1 VQGGV
6 HAEWA
11 VALFPTKVAQEQEI
25 KNVEI
30 QQIVVASFD
39 QSRNNKDQA
48 LFREERQGMAEETRL
63 RETESKRERKGETN
77 PEVRPLSVYT
87 QRSHHHHVGTC
98 CDAKG

>member
-1 VQGGV
+1 MQGGV

-39 QSRNNKDQA
+39 HSRNNKDQA

-63 RETESKRERKGETN
+63 RETESKRERQTRKLG
-77 PEVRPLSVYT
+77 P
-87 QRSHHHHVGTC
+87 
-98 CDAKG
+98 